1 MIWSFDDDVDDDD
14 EDIGIHRP
22 KWLEF
27 SSKSCLCF
35 RGCFY
40 GKFPWI
46 RHGWLGYLLLQSLDP
61 PTIDPDEIHGRGAAA
76 AMAMG
81 EKRAFFFEEINAKNE

>member
-1 MIWSFDDDVDDDD
+1 
-14 EDIGIHRP
+14 
-22 KWLEF
+22 
-27 SSKSCLCF
+27 
-35 RGCFY
+35 
-40 GKFPWI
+40 
-46 RHGWLGYLLLQSLDP
+46 LGYLLLQSLDP